1 MELLFIFAMLELAC
15 FSFCRAFARIF
26 LFAMLLHAFLFMPF
40 WLFPFFFKSSTNQLS
55 LLLFLEDKDNFL
67 ETFWV
72 DARFGVNLLHFI
84 FDFHSDNR

>member
-1 MELLFIFAMLELAC
+1 MVGELFL
-15 FSFCRAFARIF
+15 

-84 FDFHSDNR
+84 FDFHSGNR